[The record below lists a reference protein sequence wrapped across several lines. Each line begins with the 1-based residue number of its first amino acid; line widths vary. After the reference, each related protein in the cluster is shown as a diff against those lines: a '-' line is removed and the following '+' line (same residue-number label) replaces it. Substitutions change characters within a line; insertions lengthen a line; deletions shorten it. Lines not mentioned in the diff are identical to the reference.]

1 MAAHL
6 SLDPLV
12 YMSFHGVAQWLM
24 KIVFMCLGKESGASV
39 VTTVPVSQVS
49 NTNICLLVNV
59 CVSVCVCVCVYVRAC
74 VRA

>member
-59 CVSVCVCVCVYVRAC
+59 CVCAHTLKLLNRKFD
-74 VRA
+74 